1 MYFVNEDS
9 QPARQIID
17 GIWARSFWSEN
28 IMLVVVDLEPN
39 SVLPS
44 HSHFH
49 EQAGIVLEGK
59 LEFTIAGETRLLQ
72 PGDLYFIP
80 SNIEHSV
87 KVGSIPAK
95 VLDVFNPIRED
106 FM

>member
-9 QPARQIID
+9 KPARQIID

-80 SNIEHSV
+80 GNIEHSV
-87 KVGSIPAK
+87 NVGSIPAK

-106 FM
+106 FT